1 MLSRLFIFFVS
12 SVRLMAMTDQEVVAL
27 TLLGEARGEGRM
39 GMYLVGCVIQQRSEV
54 WNGGKS
60 TPREVCLKRLQFSCW
75 NGKGVKRELIDTPE
89 GEYALWLANH
99 IVKGTPLQREV
110 VGFAD
115 HYHTHFVSP
124 KWSRGKVPTRVFG
137 GHRFFRLR

>member
-1 MLSRLFIFFVS
+1 
-12 SVRLMAMTDQEVVAL
+12 MAMTDQEVVAL

-39 GMYLVGCVIQQRSEV
+39 GMYLVGCVIQQRSEA

-60 TPREVCLKRLQFSCW
+60 SPRDVCLKRLQFSCW
-75 NGKGVKRELIDTPE
+75 NGKGVKRELLQTQE

-99 IVKGTPLQREV
+99 IVKRTPLQREV